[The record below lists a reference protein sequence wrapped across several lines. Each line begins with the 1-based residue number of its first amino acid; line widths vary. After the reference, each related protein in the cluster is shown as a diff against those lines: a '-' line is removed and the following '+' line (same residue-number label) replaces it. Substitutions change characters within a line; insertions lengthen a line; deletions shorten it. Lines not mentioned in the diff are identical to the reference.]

1 MRTSS
6 QLGYQRGVSTKM
18 EILNLNDSENISV
31 KIKKNPQNPTVAVK
45 PCGYYKRPPE
55 YYKMS
60 TEVQTVSYS
69 DQSFKV
75 ASGPVAVHSNTQVVR
90 FDPSR
95 TAVVKY
101 QPEEDILSVCLEQGS
116 KRTLPPSLKS
126 SSHFAEGVHFEPP
139 QQPVMV
145 IVSKHEF
152 EAILLNKKKFYSKS
166 EALLPVIDKPLF
178 NCRMDICVYDVE
190 LDNHLL
196 DQLSYVIK

>member
-1 MRTSS
+1 MQRSSS
-6 QLGYQRGVSTKM
+6 QLGYQRGVSIKM
-18 EILNLNDSENISV
+18 EILNLNDSENISI
-31 KIKKNPQNPTVAVK
+31 KIKQNPTVVVK
-45 PCGYYKRPPE
+45 PCGSYKSPPE

-60 TEVQTVSYS
+60 TEVQTMSYS

-75 ASGPVAVHSNTQVVR
+75 ASVPVTHSNTQVVR
-90 FDPSR
+90 FNPLR

-101 QPEEDILSVCLEQGS
+101 QSEEDILSVCLEQES
-116 KRTLPPSLKS
+116 KRTLPVSVKP
-126 SSHFAEGVHFEPP
+126 SSHFAERVRLEPP

-152 EAILLNKKKFYSKS
+152 ETILLNKKKFYSKS
-166 EALLPVIDKPLF
+166 EALLPVVDKLLF

-196 DQLSYVIK
+196 DQLS

>member
-1 MRTSS
+1 
-6 QLGYQRGVSTKM
+6 M
-18 EILNLNDSENISV
+18 EIFQLNDSENISL
-31 KIKKNPQNPTVAVK
+31 KMKPNPTVVAK
-45 PCGYYKRPPE
+45 PCGHNKSPPE

-60 TEVQTVSYS
+60 TEVQTMSYS

-75 ASGPVAVHSNTQVVR
+75 ATSPVVVHSNTQVVR

-95 TAVVKY
+95 TALVKY
-101 QPEEDILSVCLEQGS
+101 QPEEDILSICLEQGS
-116 KRTLPPSLKS
+116 KKTLPPSLKA
-126 SSHFAEGVHFEPP
+126 SSHFAEGVQLEPP

-152 EAILLNKKKFYSKS
+152 DAILLNKKKFYSKS
-166 EALLPVIDKPLF
+166 EALLPVVDNTLF

-196 DQLSYVIK
+196 DQLS